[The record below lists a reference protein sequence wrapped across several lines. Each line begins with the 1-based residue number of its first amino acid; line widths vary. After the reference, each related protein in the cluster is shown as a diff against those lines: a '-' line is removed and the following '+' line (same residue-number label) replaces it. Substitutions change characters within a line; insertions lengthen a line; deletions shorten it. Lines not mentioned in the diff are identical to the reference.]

1 MKNVD
6 SLVSEAADLAESG
19 LSKGEIADELNVSRE
34 TSSWLIDRAT
44 PDPEASDTPSSGS
57 TKSPHDVHIDWSTVG
72 QNGYRLNHL
81 GGILADVLSTDG
93 SADLIVG
100 IEKAGV
106 PVATSVANELDV
118 DLSTYTPRKHRW
130 EEGDIDQYSGSF
142 SHNFSTVD
150 DKDCYVVDDMITS
163 GTTITETVRAVEREG
178 GNVVGCAVIVDKSGT
193 DHVDAVPVRSLI
205 TLVDLNAEER
215 Q

>member
-6 SLVSEAADLAESG
+6 SLVTEAAELAESG

-44 PDPEASDTPSSGS
+44 PDTETPPDRSQ
-57 TKSPHDVHIDWSTVG
+57 SPHDIHIDWSTVG
-72 QNGYRLNHL
+72 QNGRRLDHL
-81 GGILADVLSTDG
+81 GGMLADVLSTDG
-93 SADLIVG
+93 PADLVVG

-106 PVATSVANELDV
+106 PVATAVASELEV

-130 EEGDIDQYSGSF
+130 EEGDIDEYSGSF

-150 DKDCYVVDDMITS
+150 GADCYVVDDMITS
-163 GTTITETVRAVEREG
+163 GTTISETVEAIENEG
-178 GNVVGCAVIVDKSGT
+178 GNVVGCAVIVDKSGM
-193 DHVDAVPVRSLI
+193 DRVDDVPVRSLI
-205 TLVDLNAEER
+205 SLVDLNVEGA